1 MMNPTLRVQA
11 RTRGQALTEFVAVT
25 ALFVLALLLP
35 VLDGESAI
43 EVCLGAVQGLHDAL
57 RVWVAIS

>member
-1 MMNPTLRVQA
+1 MMNPTRHAQA
-11 RTRGQALTEFVAVT
+11 GTRGQALTEFVAVT

-43 EVCLGAVQGLHDAL
+43 EACLGAVQRLHDAL